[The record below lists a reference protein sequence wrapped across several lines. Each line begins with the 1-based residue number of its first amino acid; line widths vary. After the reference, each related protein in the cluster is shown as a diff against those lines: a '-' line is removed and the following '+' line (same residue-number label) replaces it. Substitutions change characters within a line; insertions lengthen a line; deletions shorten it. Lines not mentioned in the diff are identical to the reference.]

1 MLDLHRL
8 NVLRTVAREG
18 SFSAAARALDY
29 TQPAISHHIHRL
41 EAEVGTPLLVR
52 TPTHVRLT
60 EAGEALVRHAE
71 LASVQL
77 AIAEDEL
84 AALTNLRTGRVRVAA
99 FPSASATLVPWAA
112 RELQRA
118 GGEISLSLTEAEPP
132 EALELLH
139 DGAAD
144 LIVGFDYTESPLPQT
159 PGFELE
165 PLLEDDVWMVLPAAA
180 TQTLQ
185 AIDTYAGSTWIA
197 GCQRCRSHLLA
208 LAEDAG
214 FEPRIA
220 FATDDAVT
228 VQALVAAGLGVALLP
243 SLALAAATRDDI
255 IYAPLAHP
263 SHRRIV
269 TVLPASPTHAPAVAA
284 MLAALRTSARE
295 FKARGFN
302 I

>member
-8 NVLRTVAREG
+8 NVLRAVAREG

-52 TPTHVRLT
+52 TPTRIWLT

-71 LASVQL
+71 LATVQL

-84 AALTNLRTGRVRVAA
+84 AALTNLRSGRVRVAA
-99 FPSASATLVPWAA
+99 FPSASATLVPRAA
-112 RELQRA
+112 RELRNG

-139 DGAAD
+139 DGAVD
-144 LIVGFDYTESPLPQT
+144 LIVGFDYAESPLPQA
-159 PGFELE
+159 PGFDLE

-180 TQTLQ
+180 HAPQ
-185 AIDTYAGSTWIA
+185 AIGEYADSTWIA

-208 LAEDAG
+208 LAQGAG

-220 FATDDAVT
+220 FATDDAIT

-255 IYAPLAHP
+255 VYAPLAP
-263 SHRRIV
+263 GSRRRIV
-269 TVLPASPTHAPAVAA
+269 TVLPASPTHAPAVGA
-284 MLAALRTSARE
+284 MLTALRTAARE
-295 FKARGFN
+295 PEARGFT